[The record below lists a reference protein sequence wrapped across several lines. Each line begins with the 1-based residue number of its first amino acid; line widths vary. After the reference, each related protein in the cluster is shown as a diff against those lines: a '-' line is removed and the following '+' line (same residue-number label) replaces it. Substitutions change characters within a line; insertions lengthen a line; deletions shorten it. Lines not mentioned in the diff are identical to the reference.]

1 MIYLMSCEF
10 LQLIFLVKGDNIMEN
25 FKENKMGVMPIG
37 RLILTMSVPI
47 MISMLIQALYNI
59 VDSMYVAMI
68 SEEALTAVSIAFPYQ
83 NLMIAVATGTG
94 VGVNSLLSRNLGE
107 RDFMSANKTANISLT
122 IALIISALFALL
134 GFVIIKPFLSFQTE
148 NPVIFSE
155 AKSYLLIVST
165 FSFGLFGQ
173 IATERLLQATGKT
186 VYSMITQALG
196 AIINIILD
204 PIMIFTFKMGIAGA
218 AYATVIAQI
227 IATLTGILLNIHI
240 NKELTLSVKL
250 MKIDFDIVKKIYV
263 VGIPS
268 IVMGS
273 IGSVMTFCI
282 NKILVSFTETAVA
295 VFGAYFKLQSFIF
308 MPVFGLNNGIVPIMA
323 YNLGA
328 QKTDRIKKTI
338 KLSMIYATS
347 FMLLGFIVFQTIP
360 HVLLGNLFN
369 ASAKMLSI
377 GIPALK
383 IISIAFIFAGICIVT
398 ISVFQAVGKGMYSL
412 YVSVARQLVVL
423 IPCAYLLSLT
433 SSLNLI
439 WLSFP
444 IAEIVSLAVCM
455 IYLKRVYKKI
465 FTN

>member
-1 MIYLMSCEF
+1 MIKLE
-10 LQLIFLVKGDNIMEN
+10 NI
-25 FKENKMGVMPIG
+25 KENKMGVMPINK
-37 RLILTMSVPI
+37 LILTMSVPI

-107 RDFMSANKTANISLT
+107 KDFTAANKTANISLT
-122 IALIISALFALL
+122 IALVISVLFALF

-148 NPVIFSE
+148 NQVVFTE
-155 AKSYLLIVST
+155 ARSYLIIVSS
-165 FSFGLFGQ
+165 FCFGLFGQ

-204 PIMIFTFKMGIAGA
+204 PIMIFGLGPIPKMGIAGA

-227 IATLTGILLNIHI
+227 IATLAGIALNIRI
-240 NKELTLSVKL
+240 NKELTLSAKL
-250 MKIDFDIVKKIYV
+250 MKIDWDIVKKIYV

-282 NKILVSFTETAVA
+282 NKILVGFTETAVA

-328 QKTDRIKKTI
+328 KKPDRIKKTI

-347 FMLLGFIVFQTIP
+347 FMLFGFIVFQTIP

-377 GIPALK
+377 GIPALRL
-383 IISIAFIFAGICIVT
+383 ISIAFIFAGICIVS

-433 SSLNLI
+433 GSLNLI

-444 IAEIVSLAVCM
+444 IAEIVSIAVC
-455 IYLKRVYKKI
+455 IVYLRRVYKKM
-465 FTN
+465 F

>member
-1 MIYLMSCEF
+1 
-10 LQLIFLVKGDNIMEN
+10 
-25 FKENKMGVMPIG
+25 MGVMPIG

-107 RDFMSANKTANISLT
+107 RDFTGANKTANISLT

-204 PIMIFTFKMGIAGA
+204 PIMIFSFKMGIAGA

-328 QKTDRIKKTI
+328 KKPDRIKKTI

-433 SSLNLI
+433 GSLNLI

-444 IAEIVSLAVCM
+444 IAEIVSIAVCM

>member
-1 MIYLMSCEF
+1 M
-10 LQLIFLVKGDNIMEN
+10 KNI
-25 FKENKMGVMPIG
+25 KENKMGVMPIG

-107 RDFMSANKTANISLT
+107 RDFTGANKTANISLT

-204 PIMIFTFKMGIAGA
+204 PIMIFSFKMGIAGA

-328 QKTDRIKKTI
+328 KKPDRIKKTI

-433 SSLNLI
+433 GSLNLI
-439 WLSFP
+439 WLAFP
-444 IAEIVSLAVCM
+444 IAEIVSIAVCM

>member
-1 MIYLMSCEF
+1 
-10 LQLIFLVKGDNIMEN
+10 
-25 FKENKMGVMPIG
+25 MGVMPIG

-273 IGSVMTFCI
+273 IGSVMTFCM

-328 QKTDRIKKTI
+328 KKIDRIKKTI

-423 IPCAYLLSLT
+423 VPCAYLLSLT

>member
-1 MIYLMSCEF
+1 M
-10 LQLIFLVKGDNIMEN
+10 KNI
-25 FKENKMGVMPIG
+25 KENKMGVMPIG

-107 RDFMSANKTANISLT
+107 RDFTGANKTANISLT
-122 IALIISALFALL
+122 ISLIISALFALL

-204 PIMIFTFKMGIAGA
+204 PIMIFSFKMGIAGA

-328 QKTDRIKKTI
+328 KKPDRIKKTI

-433 SSLNLI
+433 GSLNLI

-444 IAEIVSLAVCM
+444 ISEIVSIAVCM
-455 IYLKRVYKKI
+455 IYLKRVYKKM
-465 FTN
+465 F

>member
-398 ISVFQAVGKGMYSL
+398 ISVPSAT
-412 YVSVARQLVVL
+412 R
-423 IPCAYLLSLT
+423 
-433 SSLNLI
+433 
-439 WLSFP
+439 
-444 IAEIVSLAVCM
+444 
-455 IYLKRVYKKI
+455 
-465 FTN
+465 